1 MAALG
6 APPSSVYCRAPPL
19 RRWGRQSMS
28 EADARALHD
37 ADVVFL
43 PSFTEEERWFLLRY
57 AHALVYTPSNE
68 VGDRVAGRPL
78 DARIS

>member
-1 MAALG
+1 
-6 APPSSVYCRAPPL
+6 
-19 RRWGRQSMS
+19 MS